1 MAMSHEYGGRNRHTT
16 SVAYRGSYLI
26 EALFLLAILATAIA
40 LFMSLFAA
48 ASHRGYESAD
58 LDGATRAACT
68 VAERFEADPA
78 AAQAEVL
85 EDGYRVIC
93 DVVPENTKAGTFYRA
108 SITVYSEAG
117 EELYALSAARYVSEV
132 S

>member
-1 MAMSHEYGGRNRHTT
+1 MAMSHEYGNRSQHVTT
-16 SVAYRGSYLI
+16 VVYRGSYLV

-40 LFMSLFAA
+40 IFMSLFAA
-48 ASHRGYESAD
+48 ASRRGNESAN

-68 VAERFEADPA
+68 VAERFEANPA

-85 EDGYRVIC
+85 EDGYRVTC